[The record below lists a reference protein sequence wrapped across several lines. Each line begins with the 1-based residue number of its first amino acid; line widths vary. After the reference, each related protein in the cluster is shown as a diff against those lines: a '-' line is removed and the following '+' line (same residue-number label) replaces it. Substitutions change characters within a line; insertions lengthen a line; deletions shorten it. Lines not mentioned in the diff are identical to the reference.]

1 MSAIRTLIGVFV
13 LTLATSASGTLLN
26 RGDHSE
32 AALRQLHRATKF
44 QKNNNHLLGL
54 AALRT
59 LRDPDLRP
67 FFHQFSQHSDWA
79 VQVHAVLGLAELD
92 DEQTIDPWLVQQI
105 SPTAREHVI
114 AQGLDDGLFKE
125 EQIETL
131 LKWPLLE
138 ISPRLLL
145 LADLQILTGNKDTE
159 MLKELSNNTDLTVA
173 MFAALLSENEK
184 CISDTTTILRRATR
198 TDRSKSLQ
206 RTFQL
211 IRQYKP
217 KNTSQWLQDLL
228 EKNSVSLSDQERYW
242 ALYTLLWIDQ
252 SVGLR
257 IWDRA
262 FSTEPDRGDQVKY
275 LLLLLE
281 AGITPTTEHVQR
293 LQIDLDD
300 SLLGL
305 MVKAANVNKD
315 QSEVTTEDL
324 HALINLATRG
334 NRASTD
340 WAFRVARNQLSE
352 EYAEQF
358 YASLSIIPESPT
370 PRQIDVAIRS
380 FIFLID
386 TSPERAWEILRASE
400 DDSSQQELLL
410 FAMLQI
416 PNEDTIKEA
425 AKIRRI
431 GFNKADIMT
440 LLLIARSSVPLQE
453 NDQEHLGIIAAGG
466 GGNLLSSGLKT
477 QAAWLYLKRMG
488 LADKALA
495 AVRPE

>member
-1 MSAIRTLIGVFV
+1 MGTIRILPSIFALALSTSVFG
-13 LTLATSASGTLLN
+13 SHGS
-26 RGDHSE
+26 DHSE
-32 AALRQLHRATKF
+32 AALRQLHRTTKV
-44 QKNNNHLLGL
+44 QNNNRHLLGL

-79 VQVHAVLGLAELD
+79 VQVHAVLGLAELN
-92 DEQTIDPWLVQQI
+92 DEKTIDPWLVQQI

-114 AQGLDDGLFKE
+114 AQGLDDGLFQQ
-125 EQIETL
+125 EQMETL
-131 LKWPLLE
+131 LNWPLLE

-145 LADLQILTGNKDTE
+145 LADLQLLTGDKNTE

-173 MFAALLSENEK
+173 MFAALLSEDEK
-184 CISDTTTILRRATR
+184 IISDTTTSLRRATR

-217 KNTSQWLQDLL
+217 SGAVSWLHGLL
-228 EKNSVSLSDQERYW
+228 EKNSVALSDQERYW
-242 ALYTLLWIDQ
+242 ALYTLLWLDQ
-252 SVGLR
+252 TAGLQL
-257 IWDRA
+257 WGRA

-281 AGITPTTEHVQR
+281 AGVTPTSEHVKR

-305 MVKAANVNKD
+305 MVRAANVNKNQED
-315 QSEVTTEDL
+315 VTNEDL
-324 HALINLATRG
+324 QAVIDLAQQG

-340 WAFRVARNQLSE
+340 WAFRVVKNRLSE
-352 EYAEQF
+352 EYKKRF
-358 YASLSIIPESPT
+358 YSSLSIIPESPSA
-370 PRQIDVAIRS
+370 RRVDVAIRS

-386 TSPERAWEILRASE
+386 TSPEKAWKILQATK
-400 DDSSQQELLL
+400 DDSKQQELLL
-410 FAMLQI
+410 LAMLQI
-416 PNEDTIKEA
+416 PNEETIKEA

-431 GFNKADIMT
+431 GFGKADIMT

-466 GGNLLSSGLKT
+466 GNLSPGLET